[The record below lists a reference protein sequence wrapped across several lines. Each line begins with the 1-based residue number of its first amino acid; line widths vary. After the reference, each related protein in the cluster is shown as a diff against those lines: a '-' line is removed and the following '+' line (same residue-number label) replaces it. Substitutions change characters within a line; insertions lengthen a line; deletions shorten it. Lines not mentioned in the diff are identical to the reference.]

1 MIKINLVSEG
11 RKPVVA
17 RKAREALGVGEISR
31 AELVLYGVLLVGIL
45 GIAGYWLYLRGE
57 IQDRNE
63 AIATAEEEVEE
74 LRLVLQEVEDFKKKK
89 AELEH
94 KIDVINEL
102 KRNQWGPVRIM
113 DQISRALPDLLWLE
127 TLQLRGN
134 NVDLQ
139 GRAFNTNQI
148 ATLIENLNKV
158 PEFQEPRMRQTALG
172 GGTYSFNI
180 TFNFE
185 FPEPETV
192 EGDTEEAMAET
203 AAGG

>member
-17 RKAREALGVGEISR
+17 RKAREALGVGEVSR
-31 AELVLYGVLLVGIL
+31 AELVLYGVLILGVL
-45 GIAGYWLYLRGE
+45 GIAGYWFYLRGE
-57 IQDRNE
+57 IQERDE
-63 AIATAEEEVEE
+63 SIATAEEEVEA
-74 LRLVLQEVEDFKKKK
+74 LALVLQEVEDFKNKK

-127 TLQLRGN
+127 SLQLRGN

-172 GGTYSFNI
+172 GGTYSFTI

-185 FPEPETV
+185 FPEPEGDE
-192 EGDTEEAMAET
+192 EGDEAMAET